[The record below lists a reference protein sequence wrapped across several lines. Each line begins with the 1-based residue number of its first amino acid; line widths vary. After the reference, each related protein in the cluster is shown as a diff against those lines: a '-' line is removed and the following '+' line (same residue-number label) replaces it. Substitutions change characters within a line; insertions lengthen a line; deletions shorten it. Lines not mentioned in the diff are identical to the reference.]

1 MNSDTSENTVTGHLL
16 LFRGP
21 GWDRGLTP
29 AEIQKTLDAL
39 QAWLDG
45 VQRQH
50 TVLASEPLASAG
62 RIVSATKS
70 AVVSDGPFVESKEG
84 IGGYLLLQTDSLEE
98 ATAVA
103 RACPTLPLGISIEVR
118 PVVAECPCTRRARQ
132 HAGLQPA

>member
-1 MNSDTSENTVTGHLL
+1 MDSNTSENPVTGHLL

-21 GWDRGLTP
+21 GWDHGLTP

-39 QAWLDG
+39 KAWLDD

-50 TVLASEPLASAG
+50 KVVGSEPLG
-62 RIVSATKS
+62 RTGRVVSATRS
-70 AVVSDGPFVESKEG
+70 AVVSDGPFVESKEA

-103 RACPTLPLGISIEVR
+103 RACPTLHLGISIEVR
-118 PVVAECPCTRRARQ
+118 PVVAECPCYRRARLR
-132 HAGLQPA
+132 AELQPA

>member
-1 MNSDTSENTVTGHLL
+1 MNSNSRDNPVTGHLL

-21 GWDRGLTP
+21 GWDRGLTS

-39 QAWLDG
+39 QAWLDD

-50 TVLASEPLASAG
+50 KVLGSEPLASEG
-62 RIVSATKS
+62 RIVSATKG

-84 IGGYLLLQTDSLEE
+84 IGGYLFLQTHSLEE

-103 RACPTLPLGISIEVR
+103 RACPTLHLGISIEVR
-118 PVVAECPCTRRARQ
+118 PVVGECPCTRRARLR
-132 HAGLQPA
+132 AELQPA